1 MAVTLEKSYLYLK
14 KIIKENDTN
23 VIAESTGPESLSVVS
38 RLENINQEIE
48 EKEAELKEAGINS
61 QEDLDKMKED
71 IEIRYNSLVEKI
83 ETYRNAIN

>member
-1 MAVTLEKSYLYLK
+1 MVTEEKLKALK
-14 KIIKENDTN
+14 KELEGYKQEKIKAQ
-23 VIAESTGPESLSVVS
+23 VL
-38 RLENINQEIE
+38 LENINQEIE